1 MNPPPEPRPSEATIG
16 VYEQLRERM
25 LDPHHRITG
34 ELGLNVLLRHGMLAW
49 SRTTSPLLIEACVSP
64 TSLDTTRISAPLHEE
79 IIDLMVTMAIC
90 LSRSLHP
97 GALAP

>member
-1 MNPPPEPRPSEATIG
+1 MNPPPEPPPSEVTLG

-25 LDPHHRITG
+25 LEPTPRVTG

-49 SRTTSPLLIEACVSP
+49 TRITSPLLGEARLSP
-64 TSLDTTRISAPLHEE
+64 TPLDTPRISAPLHEE
-79 IIDLMVTMAIC
+79 IIDLMVSMAIC

-97 GALAP
+97 GALAL